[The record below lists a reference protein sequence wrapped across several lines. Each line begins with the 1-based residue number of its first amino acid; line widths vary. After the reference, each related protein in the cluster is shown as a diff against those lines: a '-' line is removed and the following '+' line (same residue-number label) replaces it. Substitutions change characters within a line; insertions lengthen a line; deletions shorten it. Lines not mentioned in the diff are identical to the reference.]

1 VAAAVVIA
9 QDHINQVALMVVK
22 EEVVAVPLGVVLVE
36 LLVHK
41 EMMVVMVFQQIREFM
56 AVVEAAV
63 PVVLV
68 VRDQLLLVVLVV
80 LVFRCQQPSEILHQV

>member
-1 VAAAVVIA
+1 MVIA